1 MIKKKGYITPVL
13 RTHKV
18 TIPRLLAGSGETPT
32 GRGITNNGDGTT
44 SVDIDN
50 VDGEFNGWFN

>member
-18 TIPRLLAGSGETPT
+18 TIPKLLAGSGKLED
-32 GRGITNNGDGTT
+32 DGKGNTV
-44 SVDIDN
+44 SEIN
-50 VDGEFNGWFN
+50 EEGGYYEGLFN

>member
-18 TIPRLLAGSGETPT
+18 TIPRLLAESGELNDD
-32 GRGITNNGDGTT
+32 GNGTT
-44 SVDIDN
+44 FSDINEEGGDYN
-50 VDGEFNGWFN
+50 GLFN